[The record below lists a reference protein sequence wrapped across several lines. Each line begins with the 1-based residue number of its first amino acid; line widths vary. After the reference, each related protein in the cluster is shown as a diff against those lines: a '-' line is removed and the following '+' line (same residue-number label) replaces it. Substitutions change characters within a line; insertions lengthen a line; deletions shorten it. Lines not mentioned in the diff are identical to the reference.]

1 MTQNLLT
8 VSQDEFVKQLCKLP
22 FATLKNLL
30 EGIYDLKWSIRD
42 KFKDFQIH
50 DIERKETK
58 IWYELQR
65 RGYNLKSEDFKKW
78 LKSLYKRKYIN
89 IRGKTN

>member
-8 VSQDEFVKQLCKLP
+8 VSQDEFLKQLHKLP
-22 FATLKNLL
+22 FTTLKNLL
-30 EGIYDLKWSIRD
+30 EGIYDLKWSIRN
-42 KFKDFQIH
+42 KFKDFQVH

-65 RGYNLKSEDFKKW
+65 RGYDLKNGDFRKW
-78 LKSLYKRKYIN
+78 LKSLYKRKYIS
-89 IRGKTN
+89 IK